1 MTCGSVWNWG
11 ASKNCNFQCED
22 NDKPIQLRVLR
33 RGALSMFWLE
43 TQTIDSTIDKP
54 TPQTTKKIQQIA
66 WKSRPSWSKKTSL
79 SHHMLSCLIHLLP
92 CRQFETAINLTSIPV
107 PALNLDVKCRDHCSQ
122 QVARPCT
129 TTAIKSIHP
138 DTLQVDKRQS
148 STHWKHP
155 RKMRLYS
162 ASSSS
167 AAFFIRGRQSEHFFI
182 SGRRNKPFNHAASVY
197 HTQALY
203 RQVSGVVPVLWVA
216 WVHFGLASIFICIG
230 KKGLFPWQKS
240 GCIFLPQF
248 TGLV

>member
-1 MTCGSVWNWG
+1 MKIKTFLEQENEFIPSHAVMSDPSSSLSSVWN
-11 ASKNCNFQCED
+11 SH
-22 NDKPIQLRVLR
+22 KPDVH
-33 RGALSMFWLE
+33 
-43 TQTIDSTIDKP
+43 P
-54 TPQTTKKIQQIA
+54 
-66 WKSRPSWSKKTSL
+66 
-79 SHHMLSCLIHLLP
+79 
-92 CRQFETAINLTSIPV
+92 SIPV

-155 RKMRLYS
+155 RKNALVLS
-162 ASSSS
+162 
-167 AAFFIRGRQSEHFFI
+167 IIKQSRVFHQRSPIGAIIFPGGET
-182 SGRRNKPFNHAASVY
+182 NHSIVQHIICSKSLCFTAASVY

-216 WVHFGLASIFICIG
+216 WVHFELASIFICIG
-230 KKGLFPWQKS
+230 KNGLFPWQKS

-248 TGLV
+248 TGLA